1 MKTSFAK
8 KIGTPLLAGGLTLSF
23 SAFATQGLYSAEDLI
38 DAEVYDSTGE
48 EVGEVEDIL
57 LGDDMSVQALVI
69 ETGEILG
76 VVASRGTFTVR
87 TESDENEF
95 DDVDY
100 EVHMEAT
107 QDALKRFPQYNEDWW
122 TETRKELRSAWEKT
136 KSNTESAWESTKEA
150 SASAWNKTKH
160 EVEKMGDKIEKSTD
174 NM

>member
-1 MKTSFAK
+1 
-8 KIGTPLLAGGLTLSF
+8 
-23 SAFATQGLYSAEDLI
+23 
-38 DAEVYDSTGE
+38 
-48 EVGEVEDIL
+48 
-57 LGDDMSVQALVI
+57 MSVQALVI

-76 VVASRGTFTVR
+76 MGGREVVASRGTFTVR